1 MIEGI
6 IALMMLTALLFV
18 VAPLFFREKVV
29 EERYAFDESL
39 QSQAEKENLYAAIRE
54 IDLDYRMDKLEEDDW
69 RSMRRRLIEQ
79 LALLETGFSTRPAAS
94 LEKEQS

>member
-18 VAPLFFREKVV
+18 VAPLFFREKVA
-29 EERYAFDESL
+29 EDRYAFSESL
-39 QSQAEKENLYAAIRE
+39 QRQAEKENLYAAIRE
-54 IDLDYRMDKLEEDDW
+54 IDLDYRMDKLEEGDW

-79 LALLETGFSTRPAAS
+79 LALKAEDVST
-94 LEKEQS
+94 EEQL